1 MRKIN
6 WEAVNTADAFAK
18 PTAGAYK
25 AVITRVDDFEDRE
38 LIRVEWDYLSG
49 EFANYNANTAKR
61 AGFWPAAFV
70 QSYKEKALP
79 FFKRFKSSVEQ
90 SNARFLFD
98 EDDVQAL
105 VGCLVGVVLGEE
117 QYKKNNGGVGIRV
130 YVHKTIPISEVDRG
144 EYTIPPLKMLPNGT
158 ETFSGHYGNGYDMAA
173 NSFDT
178 VPSFADIDD
187 DDGELPF

>member
-6 WEAVNTADAFAK
+6 WDGVNTADAFAK

-25 AVITRVDDFEDRE
+25 AVITKVDDFEDRE
-38 LIRVEWDYLSG
+38 CLRIEWDYHG
-49 EFANYNANTAKR
+49 GQFANYNAKTKER

-79 FFKRFKSSVEQ
+79 FFKRFKNSVEQ

-98 EDDVQAL
+98 EDDVRTL
-105 VGCLVGVVLGEE
+105 EGCLVGVVLGEE

-130 YVHKTIPISEVDRG
+130 YVHKTIPIGDVDRG
-144 EYTIPPLKMLPNGT
+144 EYAIPPLKMLPKGT
-158 ETFSGHYGNGYDMAA
+158 ETFSGHYGTEYDVA
-173 NSFDT
+173 NAPT
-178 VPSFADIDD
+178 FADIDD
-187 DDGELPF
+187 VDLGNLPF

>member
-6 WEAVNTADAFAK
+6 WESVNTADAFAK
-18 PTAGAYK
+18 PTAGAYI
-25 AVITRVDDFEDRE
+25 AVITKAQDFEDKE
-38 LIRVEWDYLSG
+38 LIRVEWDYHSG
-49 EFANYNANTAKR
+49 EFTGYNAKTEER

-90 SNARFLFD
+90 SNARFVFD

-117 QYKKNNGGVGIRV
+117 QYKKNNGSVGIRV
-130 YVHKTIPISEVDRG
+130 YVHKTIPISAVERG
-144 EYTIPPLKMLPNGT
+144 EYSIPPLKMLPKGT
-158 ETFSGHYGNGYDMAA
+158 ETFSGHYGTAYDVENAPA
-173 NSFDT
+173 
-178 VPSFADIDD
+178 FAEIY
-187 DDGELPF
+187 DDGEELPF

>member
-6 WEAVNTADAFAK
+6 WDGVNTADAFAK

-25 AVITRVDDFEDRE
+25 AVITKVDDFEDRE
-38 LIRVEWDYLSG
+38 CLRIEWDYHG
-49 EFANYNANTAKR
+49 GQFANYNAKTKER

-79 FFKRFKSSVEQ
+79 FFKRFKNSVEQ

-98 EDDVQAL
+98 EDDVRTL
-105 VGCLVGVVLGEE
+105 EGCLFGVILGEE

-130 YVHKTIPISEVDRG
+130 YVHKTIPIGDVDRG
-144 EYTIPPLKMLPNGT
+144 EYAIPPLKMLPKGT
-158 ETFSGHYGNGYDMAA
+158 ETFSGHYGTEYDVA
-173 NSFDT
+173 NAPT
-178 VPSFADIDD
+178 WADIDD
-187 DDGELPF
+187 DDLGNLPF